1 MCFLLKSRSGGKQ
14 ATSSMRQRLYSDIKN
29 SEVSKF
35 HRHEDCSVRQRRDC
49 AALKQTRQLL
59 SHLVNLVTSSPR

>member
-1 MCFLLKSRSGGKQ
+1 MCFLLKARAGGKQ
-14 ATSSMRQRLYSDIKN
+14 PTSSMRQRLYSDIKN
-29 SEVSKF
+29 SKVSKF
-35 HRHEDCSVRQRRDC
+35 HRHEGCSIRQRRDC